1 MIIVKVGGAAGTEV
15 EALIEDMVGREDII
29 LVHGGSDEMNRLS
42 EGIGQPPRFVTS
54 PSGHTSRFTD
64 EATLDLVRMTYSGKV
79 NKRLVEGMRARGI
92 DALGLSGVDG
102 GLLRGR
108 RKGSVRYVENGR
120 VKLLR
125 GDNTGTVEEVNT
137 GLLGLLI
144 DAGYVP
150 VVTIPIL
157 AEDGGALN
165 ADADRV
171 AAAIAIALGADS
183 LVLLTNQRGLLRD
196 PGDPNSLVEKVTQGT
211 YEDCMGYAQGRMK
224 KKVMAA
230 MDAVKGGVGR
240 VVIGNVNIQ
249 APLTRALEG
258 EGTLVC

>member
-15 EALIEDMVGREDII
+15 ESLIEDMVGREDII

-79 NKRLVEGMRARGI
+79 NKRLVEGMRAHGI
-92 DALGLSGVDG
+92 EALGLSGVDG

-125 GDNTGTVEEVNT
+125 GDNTGTVEEVNS
-137 GLLGLLI
+137 GLLRLLM

-171 AAAIAIALGADS
+171 AAAIAIAMGADS
-183 LVLLTNQRGLLRD
+183 LVLLTNQRGLLKD
-196 PGDPNSLVEKVTQGT
+196 PEDPNSLVERVTQGT
-211 YEDCMGYAQGRMK
+211 YEECMDYAQGRMK

-240 VVIGNVNIQ
+240 VVIGNVNER